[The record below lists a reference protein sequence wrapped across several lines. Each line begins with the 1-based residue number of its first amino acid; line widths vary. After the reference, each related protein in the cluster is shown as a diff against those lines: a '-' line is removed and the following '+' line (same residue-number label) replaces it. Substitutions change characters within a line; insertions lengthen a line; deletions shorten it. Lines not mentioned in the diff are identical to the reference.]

1 MTRALGRSSLKSLV
15 RVDTHV
21 GGSRTVR
28 AGSWWTAPAGPG
40 PARPPRFGGA
50 APPAPSRPGGP
61 GWAAPALHADTY
73 GRAGRTGGT
82 HSGPGAPR
90 CLHAGVRHT
99 ATLAAQAGAEDGQ
112 EIGAEPDQ
120 NRCCVCTCH
129 VHCSSQPSHL
139 IPTATLTRYYYYH
152 FHFTDKNTGV

>member
-1 MTRALGRSSLKSLV
+1 MGWPHSGCGPHQGQEELLSPPCGRRICQGKGHNRELAEEDRDTELPRDPSTGRSSLKSLV

-61 GWAAPALHADTY
+61 GWAAPAPHADTC

-90 CLHAGVRHT
+90 CRHARDT
-99 ATLAAQAGAEDGQ
+99 
-112 EIGAEPDQ
+112 
-120 NRCCVCTCH
+120 
-129 VHCSSQPSHL
+129 
-139 IPTATLTRYYYYH
+139 
-152 FHFTDKNTGV
+152 